1 MKQFNKLDEFYNSL
15 KDISTINNSIDEK
28 REQLRSYVYAFN
40 TNIQNLKLNENI
52 KKQNQEISALLED
65 TVNGIK
71 LTSDDWM
78 KNFDGMIQ
86 REKFRSDL
94 KNYFIII
101 IFGKVKA
108 GKSSLGNFIAN
119 NRLSTQKAKF
129 FKYDEAGEEQTIK
142 KLEEI
147 EIDSFATNNLEC
159 TVEIQGFKLDGM
171 AWIDTPGLGSMV
183 KENGELAKEYIQS
196 ADYIIYPTSSDS
208 PLQLDERE
216 QLKELFEQNKK
227 VTICITK
234 SDYKQED
241 ECECG
246 SENGC
251 ENCTE
256 GIINLLQNKTS
267 ENRKKQET
275 YVKEE
280 IEKLITNNKESV
292 LGDIFSISTHTAK
305 IAIQNNDVET
315 FQNSNIPKFY
325 ELITDVVKHKSLTLK
340 QNAPLEGLKS
350 FVDFN
355 IIGSETIKQNN
366 SIKNIKSSLESL
378 EQTIKD
384 SYERF
389 DILKENT
396 NNDLECEIENII
408 ASYASKINKTNSKDI
423 FLEIDSEINK
433 KISEIIKVNLSEI
446 LKDFD
451 TSLKSLT
458 TTMNCNEFVIND
470 VFEKIKTNTSKR
482 NKVVAS
488 GILGTIASIGAGIA
502 LASNPVGWAIA
513 GTIAAGAAASYVGG
527 KIGEATGSEDYENL
541 KVGDNKE
548 EILQKFK
555 TSRFQYSEELAKDIY
570 SQIQNLFF
578 VPLEKS
584 LDEIKLNLEQFE
596 KNIKQIFKETL

>member
-1 MKQFNKLDEFYNSL
+1 MNQFSKLDEFYNSL
-15 KDISTINNSIDEK
+15 KDISIINNSIDEK
-28 REQLRSYVYAFN
+28 RELLKNYVYGFN
-40 TNIQNLKLNENI
+40 TNIQNLKLDENI
-52 KKQNQEISALLED
+52 KEQNQEIFGLLED
-65 TVNGIK
+65 TINGIK
-71 LTSDDWM
+71 SASDDWK
-78 KNFDGMIQ
+78 KNFDEMIQ

-94 KNYFIII
+94 ANYFIII

-119 NRLSTQKAKF
+119 NKLDTQKVEF
-129 FKYDEAGEEQTIK
+129 FKYDEAGKKQTIK

-147 EIDSFATNNLEC
+147 EVDSFATNNLEC

-234 SDYKQED
+234 SDSKEED

-246 SENGC
+246 SEYGC
-251 ENCTE
+251 ESCNN
-256 GIINLLQNKTS
+256 GIINFLQNKTF

-275 YVKEE
+275 YVNEE

-305 IAIQNNDVET
+305 IGMYNNDIET
-315 FQNSNIPKFY
+315 FENSNIPKFY

-355 IIGSETIKQNN
+355 IIGSETIKQNS
-366 SIKNIKSSLESL
+366 SIKNIKSSLEFL

-389 DILKENT
+389 DILKKNT
-396 NNDLECEIENII
+396 NSDLECEIENVI
-408 ASYASKINKTNSKDI
+408 ASCASKINKNNSNDI

-433 KISEIIKVNLSEI
+433 KISEIIKINLSEI

-451 TSLKSLT
+451 TSLKSLNT
-458 TTMNCNEFVIND
+458 TFSSNEFMIND
-470 VFEKIKTNTSKR
+470 VYESIKVNTSSR
-482 NKVVAS
+482 NKK
-488 GILGTIASIGAGIA
+488 IGAGILGLIGTGILAVATGGASLAVQASAA
-502 LASNPVGWAIA
+502 LV
-513 GTIAAGAAASYVGG
+513 AGAVASYAGS
-527 KIGEATGSEDYENL
+527 KIGEATGSINEQ
-541 KVGDNKE
+541 KIVVGDNKE
-548 EILQKFK
+548 EVLQKYK
-555 TSRFQYSEELAKDIY
+555 TSKLSGCEKIADNMYTQMQS
-570 SQIQNLFF
+570 LFF
-578 VPLEKS
+578 IPLEKS
-584 LDEIKLNLEQFE
+584 LNEMKLNLEQFE
-596 KNIKQIFKETL
+596 RDINQIF